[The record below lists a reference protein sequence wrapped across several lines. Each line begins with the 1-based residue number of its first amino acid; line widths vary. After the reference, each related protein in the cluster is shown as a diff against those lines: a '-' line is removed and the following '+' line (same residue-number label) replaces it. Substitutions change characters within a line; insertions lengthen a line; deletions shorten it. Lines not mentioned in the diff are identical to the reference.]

1 MNSLLF
7 YFVPLLI
14 FGVINNLIGEFSWPY
29 YLVLLLAFL
38 MFQLAQL
45 RYQKNAVPGIAKISQ
60 GLFYVLAVATIFR
73 DQFLNVTLVNV
84 LIAITLAAVIVE
96 ILQNRK
102 KPSQ

>member
-7 YFVPLLI
+7 YFVPLLV
-14 FGVINNLIGEFSWPY
+14 FGVINNFIGQFSWPY

-38 MFQLAQL
+38 MFQLARL
-45 RYQKNAVPGIAKISQ
+45 RYPKDAVPGIAKISQ
-60 GLFYVLAVATIFR
+60 GLFYLLTVAIIFR
-73 DQFLNVTLVNV
+73 DQYLNVTLVNV
-84 LIAITLAAVIVE
+84 LIGITLGVVIVE